1 MDTRSSI
8 WLPCPLCIV
17 NKEFGNNQAVPEIR
31 TPRHLFRTWG
41 LYRRLHLSRI
51 SVLSAR
57 CRYMTT
63 RKKLWL
69 YTVFCFFFPFNFAQV
84 KWADWDPPICCAT
97 CPCTATWSLGHFM
110 AWKRQKDESTRW
122 SRCRKGRGKKG
133 WGGERGYDALVAI
146 HLRGFGIW
154 SWPKKNADCL
164 YSDATNRHTNT
175 QRVKWLFVN
184 NSESN

>member
-57 CRYMTT
+57 CRYKTT

-69 YTVFCFFFPFNFAQV
+69 YTVLFCFLLILLKSSSRLKSSNLLCHVPLHSNMKFGPLYGLKEGERWEHKMV
-84 KWADWDPPICCAT
+84 K
-97 CPCTATWSLGHFM
+97 M
-110 AWKRQKDESTRW
+110 VKKRE
-122 SRCRKGRGKKG
+122 GKKG
-133 WGGERGYDALVAI
+133 LRRRKRIWCLSGNPLERVWNLI
-146 HLRGFGIW
+146 LT
-154 SWPKKNADCL
+154 KKNADCL

-175 QRVKWLFVN
+175 QWVKWLYVN